1 MHYTTVVINEETYI
15 MYENTTATRMLLFA
29 DWPELFFLANQKQAV

>member
-15 MYENTTATRMLLFA
+15 KYENTTATRMLLFA
-29 DWPELFFLANQKQAV
+29 DWPGRFFLANQKQAV

>member
-15 MYENTTATRMLLFA
+15 MYENNTATRMLLFA
-29 DWPELFFLANQKQAV
+29 DWPERFFLANQKQAV